1 MTTEVQFERHIARTA
16 EAEAD
21 ALSES
26 ITRKVNLARGGTFV
40 AAALLVAV
48 LTHLAG
54 LGTGG
59 SLCVFFGLLPLM
71 WIASWVAG
79 MRAIMKGV
87 RQRAELETQGPTLRR
102 ETVKLRAAPSS
113 LEVSYDGA
121 VVQHWP
127 WSEVSLDR
135 TGGGLHLRRGAQG
148 VDVPASAFGD
158 AAQLEAFAAFVE
170 QYIADGR
177 A

>member
-40 AAALLVAV
+40 VAAVLVAALTQV
-48 LTHLAG
+48 AG

-59 SLCVFFGLLPLM
+59 ALCVFFGLLPVM
-71 WIASWVAG
+71 WLLSWLAG
-79 MRAIMKGV
+79 MRAIMRGV
-87 RQRAELETQGPTLRR
+87 RQRATLETEGPTLRR

-135 TGGGLHLRRGAQG
+135 SGGGLHLKRGAQG
-148 VDVPASAFGD
+148 VDVPSAAFSD

-170 QYIADGR
+170 QYIEGGR